1 MMSNHT
7 SIPRLV
13 AYLWLLSQ
21 GQRLQMALCCLT
33 GVMGVM
39 LSLLFIYCTK
49 QVIDAAAS
57 GHSFITPAVVTGG
70 LLLSQLACSVWH
82 RWLSTRL
89 QVTYGNA
96 LRHRLFE
103 RLLRVQGHE
112 VEQMHSGDVMNRIEQ
127 DCAALSTLLTTTL
140 PGALV
145 TLVQLA
151 ASLLFF
157 CWLDPLL
164 PWIVAGVLPLML
176 PAARLYMERMK
187 HFTHCIRRSDSE
199 IQSVIQESL
208 QHRFVVQ
215 TLEQSGHHVERLD
228 TLQSTLVRQVD
239 DRMRFSL
246 LARAVVAAIFSG
258 GYLTAFLWGAYRLS
272 QGSITF
278 GTLTAFL
285 QLVGKVQSP
294 VLELSRL
301 LPTVVGALTAVDRL
315 MELETLGQEEQGT
328 AIRFA
333 ETPDVVLRDVTYAY
347 RPKDAP
353 VLQHFSC
360 RIAAGSM
367 VAVVGTTGRGKTTLL
382 KLLLA
387 LLRPQ
392 QGEVLLTAAEGYGPS
407 GLAAESG
414 SSGLAAGQSVE
425 VSALTRGNFV
435 YVPQGNTLFSGT
447 VRDNLRMGCP
457 EASDERLC
465 EVLRVAE
472 AEFVLQLPH
481 GLDTR
486 INELGNGL
494 SEGQAQRIAIAR
506 ALLRPGRILLLDE
519 ASSALDAATEQR
531 LLANLRSYCQGKTLL
546 FVTHHAAVIQA
557 CDQQIVL
564 GECVG
569 EDFCS

>member
-1 MMSNHT
+1 MMNNRT
-7 SIPRLV
+7 SIPRFI

-33 GVMGVM
+33 GMMGVM
-39 LSLLFIYCTK
+39 LSLLFIYFTK

-57 GHSFITPAVVTGG
+57 GRSFVVPAVVTGS
-70 LLLSQLACSVWH
+70 LLLAQLACSVWH

-127 DCAALSTLLTTTL
+127 DCALLSTLLTTTL
-140 PGALV
+140 PGGLV
-145 TLVQLA
+145 TLVQLV

-294 VLELSRL
+294 VLEFSRL

-414 SSGLAAGQSVE
+414 SSGSAAGQSVE

-506 ALLRPGRILLLDE
+506 ALLRPGKILLLDE